1 MRKLILIIFFIFF
14 SSIAFAQSDYSNFT
28 KVKKLFNQKNYSE
41 LTNLNF
47 NISSKSEFYPY
58 YIFYRSISNYY
69 LNNEDQSLNDLNE
82 IIKSFPKWS
91 QIDEVYYWIIKI
103 IIDKESIETTLNYFN
118 KIKNI
123 QIQEDIYSMIE
134 PEIKKISSFNQLKTL
149 YKNYANNKIIAKYYG
164 RSLLKEYLSDE
175 IIDEITEILDLVERD
190 ELFVVENKKF
200 RVAVLLPFMFDG
212 FDNDNFIKNNNFIM
226 DLYSGILFGH
236 KNYDSINSMIDII
249 PFDTRR
255 DPIVVRK
262 IIQEGNLDN
271 VDLIIGPLYG
281 KPIEIIKQFCLE
293 NKILMIN
300 PLSSNNKI
308 IDDNRYSL
316 LFKPSIK
323 TVAQKASEYSID
335 RFNTNKNTIIF
346 YENNF
351 QDSLIAKI
359 YYDNLEKNGFNII
372 YSKSVSKDDS
382 RLILDSLASTYEE
395 MLSDSIYDTLKNISG
410 FLIKDGRG
418 IDELDTAYKYIE
430 KFYIEEDSIGHV
442 FVSSKNSLFASNI
455 ISAVDIRNDT
465 IPVLGFEDWLK
476 FNLISINQFQ
486 DLDISL
492 ISPSFSNSLDED
504 YKYIE
509 EYFIDNYR
517 RKLSNNFI
525 IGVELINMIIDIN
538 KSYGRY
544 FQFGLRN
551 EKLIKGK
558 ISGGSSYVRANDN
571 QIVPVIKV
579 VESDIIKIN

>member
-1 MRKLILIIFFIFF
+1 MRKLTLIIFFIFF
-14 SSIAFAQSDYSNFT
+14 SSIGFAQSDYSNFT

-69 LNNEDQSLNDLNE
+69 LNNENQSLNDLNE

-103 IIDKESIETTLNYFN
+103 IIDKENIETTLNYFN

-123 QIQEDIYSMIE
+123 QIQDDIYSIIE
-134 PEIKKISSFNQLKTL
+134 PKIKKISSFNQLKIL

-190 ELFVVENKKF
+190 ELFVIENKKF

-236 KNYDSINSMIDII
+236 KNYDSLNSMIDII

-255 DPIVVRK
+255 DPIVVKK
-262 IIQEGNLDN
+262 IIQEGSLDN
-271 VDLIIGPLYG
+271 IDLIIGPLYG
-281 KPIEIIKQFCLE
+281 RPIEIIKQFCLE

-323 TVAQKASEYSID
+323 TVAEKASEFSIN
-335 RFNTNKNTIIF
+335 RFNTNKNTVIF

-395 MLSDSIYDTLKNISG
+395 ILSDSIYDTLKNISG
-410 FLIKDGRG
+410 ILIKDGRG

-492 ISPSFSNSLDED
+492 ISPSFFNSLDED

-558 ISGGSSYVRANDN
+558 ISGGSSYIRANDN

>member
-1 MRKLILIIFFIFF
+1 MRKLTLIIFFIFF

-410 FLIKDGRG
+410 ILIKDGRG

-492 ISPSFSNSLDED
+492 ISPSFFNSLDED

-558 ISGGSSYVRANDN
+558 ISGGSSYLRANDN

>member
-1 MRKLILIIFFIFF
+1 MRKLTLIIFFIFF
-14 SSIAFAQSDYSNFT
+14 SSIGFAQSDYSNFT

-91 QIDEVYYWIIKI
+91 QIDEVYYWTIKI
-103 IIDKESIETTLNYFN
+103 IIEKENIETTLNYFN

-123 QIQEDIYSMIE
+123 QIQDDIYSIIE
-134 PEIKKISSFNQLKTL
+134 PKIKKISSFNQLKTL

-190 ELFVVENKKF
+190 ELFVIENKKF

-236 KNYDSINSMIDII
+236 KNYDSLNSMIDII

-255 DPIVVRK
+255 DPIVVKK
-262 IIQEGNLDN
+262 IIQEGSLDN
-271 VDLIIGPLYG
+271 IDLIIGPLYG

-323 TVAQKASEYSID
+323 TVAEKASEFSIN
-335 RFNTNKNTIIF
+335 RFNKNKNTVIF

-410 FLIKDGRG
+410 ILIKDGRG

-430 KFYIEEDSIGHV
+430 KFYIDEDSIGHV

-492 ISPSFSNSLDED
+492 ISPSFFNSLDED

-558 ISGGSSYVRANDN
+558 ISGGSSYIRANDN

>member
-1 MRKLILIIFFIFF
+1 MRKLTLIIFFIFF
-14 SSIAFAQSDYSNFT
+14 SSIGFAQSEYSNFT

-103 IIDKESIETTLNYFN
+103 IIDKENIETTLNYFN
-118 KIKNI
+118 NINNI
-123 QIQEDIYSMIE
+123 QIQDDIYSIIE
-134 PEIKKISSFNQLKTL
+134 PKIKKISSFNQLKTL

-190 ELFVVENKKF
+190 ELFVIENKKF

-236 KNYDSINSMIDII
+236 KNYDSLNSMIDII

-255 DPIVVRK
+255 DPIVVKK
-262 IIQEGNLDN
+262 IIQEGSLDN
-271 VDLIIGPLYG
+271 IDLIIGPLYG

-323 TVAQKASEYSID
+323 TVAEKASEFSIN
-335 RFNTNKNTIIF
+335 RFNTNKNTVIF

-395 MLSDSIYDTLKNISG
+395 ILSDSIYDTLKNISG
-410 FLIKDGRG
+410 ILIKDGRG

-492 ISPSFSNSLDED
+492 ISPSFFNSLDED

-558 ISGGSSYVRANDN
+558 ISEGSSYIRANDN

>member
-410 FLIKDGRG
+410 ILIKDGRG

-558 ISGGSSYVRANDN
+558 ISGGSSYLRANDN

>member
-1 MRKLILIIFFIFF
+1 MRKLTLIIFFIFF
-14 SSIAFAQSDYSNFT
+14 SSIGFAQSDYSNFT

-103 IIDKESIETTLNYFN
+103 IIDKENIETTLNYFN

-123 QIQEDIYSMIE
+123 QIQDDIYSIIE
-134 PEIKKISSFNQLKTL
+134 PKIKKISSFNQLKIL

-190 ELFVVENKKF
+190 ELFVIENKKF

-236 KNYDSINSMIDII
+236 KNYDSLNSMIDII

-255 DPIVVRK
+255 DPIVVKK
-262 IIQEGNLDN
+262 IIQEGSLDN
-271 VDLIIGPLYG
+271 IDLIIGPLYG
-281 KPIEIIKQFCLE
+281 RPIEMIKQFCLE

-323 TVAQKASEYSID
+323 TVAEKASEFSIN
-335 RFNTNKNTIIF
+335 RFNTNKNTVIF

-395 MLSDSIYDTLKNISG
+395 ILSDSIYDTLKNISG
-410 FLIKDGRG
+410 ILIKDGRG

-492 ISPSFSNSLDED
+492 ISPSFFNSLDED

-558 ISGGSSYVRANDN
+558 ISEGSSYIRANDN

>member
-1 MRKLILIIFFIFF
+1 MRKLTLIIFFIFF
-14 SSIAFAQSDYSNFT
+14 SSIGFAQSDYSNFT

-103 IIDKESIETTLNYFN
+103 IIDKENIETTLNYFN

-123 QIQEDIYSMIE
+123 QIQDDIYSIIE
-134 PEIKKISSFNQLKTL
+134 PKIKKISSFNQLKTL

-190 ELFVVENKKF
+190 ELFVIENKKF

-212 FDNDNFIKNNNFIM
+212 FDNDYFIKNNNFIM

-255 DPIVVRK
+255 DPIVVKK
-262 IIQEGNLDN
+262 IIQEGSLDN
-271 VDLIIGPLYG
+271 IDLIIGPLYG

-323 TVAQKASEYSID
+323 TVAEKASEFSIN
-335 RFNTNKNTIIF
+335 RFNKNKNTVIF

-395 MLSDSIYDTLKNISG
+395 ILSDSIYDTLKNISG
-410 FLIKDGRG
+410 ILIKDGRG

-492 ISPSFSNSLDED
+492 ISPSFFNSLDED

-558 ISGGSSYVRANDN
+558 ISGGSSYIRANDN

>member
-1 MRKLILIIFFIFF
+1 MRKLTLIIFFIFF

-323 TVAQKASEYSID
+323 TVAEKASEYSID

-410 FLIKDGRG
+410 ILIKDGRG

-558 ISGGSSYVRANDN
+558 ISGGSSYLRANDN

>member
-103 IIDKESIETTLNYFN
+103 IIDKENIETTLNYFN

-410 FLIKDGRG
+410 ILIKDGRG

-517 RKLSNNFI
+517 RKPSNNFI

-558 ISGGSSYVRANDN
+558 ISGGSSYLRANDN

>member
-1 MRKLILIIFFIFF
+1 MRKLTLIIFFIFF
-14 SSIAFAQSDYSNFT
+14 SSIGFAQSDYSNFT

-69 LNNEDQSLNDLNE
+69 LNNENQSLNDLNE

-103 IIDKESIETTLNYFN
+103 IIDKENIETTLNYFN

-123 QIQEDIYSMIE
+123 QIQDDIYSIIE
-134 PEIKKISSFNQLKTL
+134 PKIKKISSFNQLKIL

-190 ELFVVENKKF
+190 ELFVIENKKF

-236 KNYDSINSMIDII
+236 KNYDSLKSMIDII

-255 DPIVVRK
+255 DPIVVKK
-262 IIQEGNLDN
+262 IIQEGSLDN
-271 VDLIIGPLYG
+271 IDLIIGPLYG
-281 KPIEIIKQFCLE
+281 RPIEMIKQFCLE

-323 TVAQKASEYSID
+323 TVAEKASEFSIN
-335 RFNTNKNTIIF
+335 RFNKNKNTIIF

-395 MLSDSIYDTLKNISG
+395 ILSDSIYDTLKNISG
-410 FLIKDGRG
+410 ILIKDGRG

-492 ISPSFSNSLDED
+492 ISPSFFNSLDED

-558 ISGGSSYVRANDN
+558 ISEGSSYIRANDN

>member
-255 DPIVVRK
+255 DPIVVKK
-262 IIQEGNLDN
+262 IIQEGSLDN
-271 VDLIIGPLYG
+271 IDLIIGPLYG

-410 FLIKDGRG
+410 ILIKDGRG

-517 RKLSNNFI
+517 RKPSNNFI

-558 ISGGSSYVRANDN
+558 ISGGSSYLRANDN

>member
-1 MRKLILIIFFIFF
+1 MRKLTLIIFFIFF

-123 QIQEDIYSMIE
+123 QIQDDIYSMIE

-190 ELFVVENKKF
+190 ELFVIENKKF

-410 FLIKDGRG
+410 ILIKDGRG

-517 RKLSNNFI
+517 RKPSNNFI

-558 ISGGSSYVRANDN
+558 ISGGSSYLRANDN

>member
-1 MRKLILIIFFIFF
+1 MRKLTLIIFFIFF
-14 SSIAFAQSDYSNFT
+14 SSIGFAQSDYSNFT

-69 LNNEDQSLNDLNE
+69 LNNENQSLNDLNE

-103 IIDKESIETTLNYFN
+103 IIDKENIETTLNYFN

-123 QIQEDIYSMIE
+123 QIQDDIYSIIE
-134 PEIKKISSFNQLKTL
+134 PKIKKISSFNQLKIL

-190 ELFVVENKKF
+190 ELFVIENKKF

-236 KNYDSINSMIDII
+236 KNYDSLNSMIDII

-255 DPIVVRK
+255 DPIVVKK
-262 IIQEGNLDN
+262 IIQEGSLDN
-271 VDLIIGPLYG
+271 IDLIIGPLYG

-323 TVAQKASEYSID
+323 TVAEKASEFSIN

-410 FLIKDGRG
+410 ILIKDGRG
-418 IDELDTAYKYIE
+418 ID
-430 KFYIEEDSIGHV
+430 
-442 FVSSKNSLFASNI
+442 
-455 ISAVDIRNDT
+455 
-465 IPVLGFEDWLK
+465 
-476 FNLISINQFQ
+476 
-486 DLDISL
+486 
-492 ISPSFSNSLDED
+492 
-504 YKYIE
+504 
-509 EYFIDNYR
+509 
-517 RKLSNNFI
+517 
-525 IGVELINMIIDIN
+525 
-538 KSYGRY
+538 
-544 FQFGLRN
+544 
-551 EKLIKGK
+551 
-558 ISGGSSYVRANDN
+558 
-571 QIVPVIKV
+571 
-579 VESDIIKIN
+579 

>member
-1 MRKLILIIFFIFF
+1 MRKLTLLIIFSFL
-14 SSIAFAQSDYSNFT
+14 SSISFAQSDYSNFT
-28 KVKKLFNQKNYSE
+28 RVKKLFNQKKYLE
-41 LTNLNF
+41 LINLNF
-47 NISSKSEFYPY
+47 NISDKSEFYPY

-69 LNNEDQSLNDLNE
+69 LNNKDQSLNDLNE
-82 IIKSFPKWS
+82 IIKSYPKWS
-91 QIDEVYYWIIKI
+91 QIDEVYYWTIKI
-103 IIDKESIETTLNYFN
+103 IIDKESIETILNFFN
-118 KIKNI
+118 KIKSI
-123 QIQEDIYSMIE
+123 EIQEDIYFMIE
-134 PEIKKISSFNQLKTL
+134 PKIKKISSFNQLKSL
-149 YKNYANNKIIAKYYG
+149 YKDYPRNKIVAKYYG

-175 IIDEITEILDLVERD
+175 IIDEINEILDLVERD
-190 ELFVVENKKF
+190 KLFIVENKKF

-212 FDNDNFIKNNNFIM
+212 LDNDYFIKNNNFIM

-255 DPIVVRK
+255 DPKIVKK

-271 VDLIIGPLYG
+271 IDLIIGPLYG

-293 NKILMIN
+293 NKVLMIN

-308 IDDNRYSL
+308 IDDNKYSL

-323 TVAQKASEYSID
+323 TVAEKASEFSIN
-335 RFNTNKNTIIF
+335 RFNINKNTIIF

-359 YYDNLEKNGFNII
+359 YNDNLEKNGFNII

-382 RLILDSLASTYEE
+382 RLILDSLANTYEE
-395 MLSDSIYDTLKNISG
+395 ILSDSLYDTLKNISG
-410 FLIKDGRG
+410 ILIKDGRG
-418 IDELDTAYKYIE
+418 IDKLDTAYKYIE

-465 IPVLGFEDWLK
+465 ISVLGFDDWLK
-476 FNLISINQFQ
+476 FNVISINQFQ
-486 DLDISL
+486 DLDISML
-492 ISPSFSNSLDED
+492 SPSFFNSLDED
-504 YKYIE
+504 YKFIE
-509 EYFIDNYR
+509 EYFINNFR

-525 IGVELINMIIDIN
+525 VGVELINMIIDIN
-538 KSYGRY
+538 KSYGKY

-551 EKLIKGK
+551 EKLIRGK
-558 ISGGSSYVRANDN
+558 ISEGSSYIRANDN

-579 VESDIIKIN
+579 VESDIVKIN

>member
-1 MRKLILIIFFIFF
+1 MRKLTLIIFFIFF
-14 SSIAFAQSDYSNFT
+14 SSIGFAQSDYSNFT

-69 LNNEDQSLNDLNE
+69 LNNEDQSLNDLDE

-103 IIDKESIETTLNYFN
+103 IIDKENIETTLNYFN

-123 QIQEDIYSMIE
+123 QIQDDIYSIIE
-134 PEIKKISSFNQLKTL
+134 PKIKKISSFNQLKTL

-190 ELFVVENKKF
+190 ELFVIENKKF

-236 KNYDSINSMIDII
+236 KNYDSLNSMIDII

-255 DPIVVRK
+255 DPIVVKK
-262 IIQEGNLDN
+262 IIQEGSLDN
-271 VDLIIGPLYG
+271 IDLIIGPLYG

-323 TVAQKASEYSID
+323 TVAEKASEFSIN
-335 RFNTNKNTIIF
+335 RFNKNKNTVIF

-395 MLSDSIYDTLKNISG
+395 ILSDSIYDTLKNISG
-410 FLIKDGRG
+410 ILIKDGRG

-492 ISPSFSNSLDED
+492 ISPSFFNSLDED

-558 ISGGSSYVRANDN
+558 ISGGSSYIRANDN

>member
-1 MRKLILIIFFIFF
+1 MRKLTLIILFIFF
-14 SSIAFAQSDYSNFT
+14 YSIVFAQSDYSNFT

-103 IIDKESIETTLNYFN
+103 IIGKESIETTLNYFN

-190 ELFVVENKKF
+190 ELFVIENKKF

-255 DPIVVRK
+255 DPITVKK
-262 IIQEGNLDN
+262 IIQEGSLDN
-271 VDLIIGPLYG
+271 IDLIIGPLYG

-323 TVAQKASEYSID
+323 TVAEKASEFSID

-395 MLSDSIYDTLKNISG
+395 ILSDSIYDTLKNISG
-410 FLIKDGRG
+410 ILIKDGRG

-492 ISPSFSNSLDED
+492 ISPSFFNSLDED

>member
-1 MRKLILIIFFIFF
+1 MRKLTLIIFFIFF
-14 SSIAFAQSDYSNFT
+14 SSIGFAQSDYSNFT

-69 LNNEDQSLNDLNE
+69 LNNENQSLNDLNE

-103 IIDKESIETTLNYFN
+103 IIDKENIETTLNYFN
-118 KIKNI
+118 NINNI
-123 QIQEDIYSMIE
+123 QIQDDIYSIIE

-190 ELFVVENKKF
+190 ELFGIENKKF

-212 FDNDNFIKNNNFIM
+212 FDNDYFIKNNNFIM

-255 DPIVVRK
+255 DPIVVKK
-262 IIQEGNLDN
+262 IIQEGSLDN
-271 VDLIIGPLYG
+271 IDLIIGPLYG

-323 TVAQKASEYSID
+323 TVAEKASEFSIN

-410 FLIKDGRG
+410 ILIKDGRG

-492 ISPSFSNSLDED
+492 ISPSFFNSLDED

-551 EKLIKGK
+551 EKLIKSK
-558 ISGGSSYVRANDN
+558 ISEGSSYIRANDN

>member
-1 MRKLILIIFFIFF
+1 MRKLTLIIFFIFF
-14 SSIAFAQSDYSNFT
+14 SSIGFAQSDYSNFT

-69 LNNEDQSLNDLNE
+69 LNNEDQSLNDLDE

-103 IIDKESIETTLNYFN
+103 IIDKENIETTLNYFN

-123 QIQEDIYSMIE
+123 QIQDDIYSIIE
-134 PEIKKISSFNQLKTL
+134 PKIKKISSFNQLKTL

-190 ELFVVENKKF
+190 ELFVIENKKF

-236 KNYDSINSMIDII
+236 KNYDSLNSMIDII
-249 PFDTRR
+249 PLDTRR
-255 DPIVVRK
+255 DPIVVKK
-262 IIQEGNLDN
+262 IIQEGSLDN
-271 VDLIIGPLYG
+271 IDLIIGPLYG
-281 KPIEIIKQFCLE
+281 RPIEIIKQFCLE

-323 TVAQKASEYSID
+323 TVAEKASEFSIN
-335 RFNTNKNTIIF
+335 RFNTNKNTVIF

-372 YSKSVSKDDS
+372 YSKSVS

-395 MLSDSIYDTLKNISG
+395 ILSDSIYDTLKNISG
-410 FLIKDGRG
+410 ILIKDGRG

-430 KFYIEEDSIGHV
+430 KFYIQEDSIGHV

-455 ISAVDIRNDT
+455 ISAVEIRNDT

-492 ISPSFSNSLDED
+492 ISPSFFNSLDED

-558 ISGGSSYVRANDN
+558 ISEGSSYIRANDN
-571 QIVPVIKV
+571 QIVPVTKV
-579 VESDIIKIN
+579 IESDIIKIN

>member
-1 MRKLILIIFFIFF
+1 MRKLTLIIFLIFF

-103 IIDKESIETTLNYFN
+103 IIGKESIETTLNYFN

-410 FLIKDGRG
+410 ILIKDGRG

-517 RKLSNNFI
+517 RKPSNNFI

-558 ISGGSSYVRANDN
+558 ISGGSSYLRANDN

>member
-190 ELFVVENKKF
+190 ELFVIENKKF

-262 IIQEGNLDN
+262 IIQEGSLDN

-410 FLIKDGRG
+410 ILIKDGRG

-517 RKLSNNFI
+517 RKPSNNFI

-558 ISGGSSYVRANDN
+558 ISGGSSYLRANDN

>member
-1 MRKLILIIFFIFF
+1 MRKLTLLIIFSFL
-14 SSIAFAQSDYSNFT
+14 SSISFAQSDYSNFT
-28 KVKKLFNQKNYSE
+28 RVKKLFNQKKYLE
-41 LTNLNF
+41 LINLNF
-47 NISSKSEFYPY
+47 NISDKSEFYPY

-69 LNNEDQSLNDLNE
+69 LNNKDQSLNDLNE
-82 IIKSFPKWS
+82 IIKSYPKWS
-91 QIDEVYYWIIKI
+91 QIDEVYYWTIKI
-103 IIDKESIETTLNYFN
+103 IIDKESIETILNFFN
-118 KIKNI
+118 KIKSI
-123 QIQEDIYSMIE
+123 EIQEDIYFMIE
-134 PEIKKISSFNQLKTL
+134 PKIKKISSFNQLKSL
-149 YKNYANNKIIAKYYG
+149 YKDYPRNKIVAKYYG

-175 IIDEITEILDLVERD
+175 IIDEINEILDLVERD
-190 ELFVVENKKF
+190 KLFIVENKKF

-212 FDNDNFIKNNNFIM
+212 LDNDYFIKNNNFIM

-255 DPIVVRK
+255 DPKTVKK
-262 IIQEGNLDN
+262 IIQEGSLDN
-271 VDLIIGPLYG
+271 IDLIIGPLYG

-293 NKILMIN
+293 NKVLMIN

-308 IDDNRYSL
+308 IDDNKYSL

-323 TVAQKASEYSID
+323 TVAEKASEFSIN
-335 RFNTNKNTIIF
+335 RFNINKNTIIF

-359 YYDNLEKNGFNII
+359 YNDNLEKNGFNII

-382 RLILDSLASTYEE
+382 RLILDSLANTYEE
-395 MLSDSIYDTLKNISG
+395 ILSDSLYDTLKNISG
-410 FLIKDGRG
+410 ILIKDGRG
-418 IDELDTAYKYIE
+418 IDKLDTAYKYIE

-465 IPVLGFEDWLK
+465 ISVLGFDDWLK
-476 FNLISINQFQ
+476 FNVISINQFQ
-486 DLDISL
+486 DLDISML
-492 ISPSFSNSLDED
+492 SPSFFNSIDED

-509 EYFIDNYR
+509 EYFINNFR

-538 KSYGRY
+538 KSYGKY

-551 EKLIKGK
+551 EKLIRGK
-558 ISGGSSYVRANDN
+558 ISEGSSYIRANDN

-579 VESDIIKIN
+579 VESDIVKIN

>member
-1 MRKLILIIFFIFF
+1 MRKLTLIIFFIFF
-14 SSIAFAQSDYSNFT
+14 SSIGFAQSEYSNFT

-91 QIDEVYYWIIKI
+91 QIDEVYYWTIKI
-103 IIDKESIETTLNYFN
+103 IIEKENIETTLNYFN

-123 QIQEDIYSMIE
+123 QIQDDIYSIIE
-134 PEIKKISSFNQLKTL
+134 PKIKKISSFNQLKIL

-190 ELFVVENKKF
+190 ELFGIENKKF

-236 KNYDSINSMIDII
+236 KNYDSLNSMIDII

-255 DPIVVRK
+255 DPIVVKK
-262 IIQEGNLDN
+262 IIQEGSLDN
-271 VDLIIGPLYG
+271 IDLIIGPLYG

-323 TVAQKASEYSID
+323 TVAEKASEFSIN
-335 RFNTNKNTIIF
+335 RFNTNKNTVIF

-395 MLSDSIYDTLKNISG
+395 ILSDSIYDTLKNISG
-410 FLIKDGRG
+410 ILIKDGRG

-492 ISPSFSNSLDED
+492 ISPSFFNSLDED

-558 ISGGSSYVRANDN
+558 ISGGSSYIRANDN

>member
-1 MRKLILIIFFIFF
+1 MRKLTLIIFFIFF

-410 FLIKDGRG
+410 ILIKDGRG

-517 RKLSNNFI
+517 RKPSNNFI

-558 ISGGSSYVRANDN
+558 ISGGSSYLRANDN

>member
-1 MRKLILIIFFIFF
+1 MRKLTLLIIFSFL
-14 SSIAFAQSDYSNFT
+14 SSISFAQSEYSNFT
-28 KVKKLFNQKNYSE
+28 RVKKLFNQKKYSE
-41 LTNLNF
+41 LINLNF
-47 NISSKSEFYPY
+47 NISDKSEFYPY

-69 LNNEDQSLNDLNE
+69 LNNNDQSLNDLNE
-82 IIKSFPKWS
+82 IIKSYPKWS
-91 QIDEVYYWIIKI
+91 QIDEVYYWKIKI
-103 IIDKESIETTLNYFN
+103 IIDKESIETTLNFFN
-118 KIKNI
+118 KIKSI
-123 QIQEDIYSMIE
+123 EIQEDIYFMIE
-134 PEIKKISSFNQLKTL
+134 PKIKKISSFNQLKSL
-149 YKNYANNKIIAKYYG
+149 YKDYPRNKIVAKYYG
-164 RSLLKEYLSDE
+164 RSLLKEYLSNE
-175 IIDEITEILDLVERD
+175 IIDEINEILDLVERD
-190 ELFVVENKKF
+190 KLFIVENKKF
-200 RVAVLLPFMFDG
+200 RVAVLLPFMFSG
-212 FDNDNFIKNNNFIM
+212 LDNNNFIKNNNFIM

-255 DPIVVRK
+255 DPKIVKK
-262 IIQEGNLDN
+262 IIQEGSLDN
-271 VDLIIGPLYG
+271 IDLIIGPLYG

-293 NKILMIN
+293 NKVLMIN

-308 IDDNRYSL
+308 IDDNKYSL

-323 TVAQKASEYSID
+323 TVAEKASEFSIN
-335 RFNTNKNTIIF
+335 RFNINKNTIIF

-359 YYDNLEKNGFNII
+359 YQDNLEKNGFNII
-372 YSKSVSKDDS
+372 YSKSVSKNDS
-382 RLILDSLASTYEE
+382 RLILDSLANTYEE
-395 MLSDSIYDTLKNISG
+395 ILSDSLYDTLKNISG
-410 FLIKDGRG
+410 ILIKDGRG

-430 KFYIEEDSIGHV
+430 KFFIGEDSIGHV

-465 IPVLGFEDWLK
+465 ISVLGFDDWLK
-476 FNLISINQFQ
+476 FNVISINQFQ
-486 DLDISL
+486 DLDISML
-492 ISPSFSNSLDED
+492 SPSFFNSLDED

-509 EYFIDNYR
+509 EYFINNFR

-538 KSYGRY
+538 KSYGKY

-551 EKLIKGK
+551 EKLIRGK
-558 ISGGSSYVRANDN
+558 ISEGSSYIRANDN

>member
-1 MRKLILIIFFIFF
+1 MRKLTLIIFFIFF
-14 SSIAFAQSDYSNFT
+14 SSIGFAQSDYSNFT

-69 LNNEDQSLNDLNE
+69 LNNENQSLNDLNE

-91 QIDEVYYWIIKI
+91 QIDEVYYWTIKI
-103 IIDKESIETTLNYFN
+103 IIEKENIETTLNYFN

-123 QIQEDIYSMIE
+123 QIQDDIYSIIE
-134 PEIKKISSFNQLKTL
+134 PKIKKISSFNQLKIL

-190 ELFVVENKKF
+190 ELFVIENKKF

-236 KNYDSINSMIDII
+236 KNYDSLNSMIDII

-255 DPIVVRK
+255 DPIVVKK
-262 IIQEGNLDN
+262 IIQEGSLDN
-271 VDLIIGPLYG
+271 IDLIIGPLYG

-323 TVAQKASEYSID
+323 TVAEKASEFSIN
-335 RFNTNKNTIIF
+335 RFNTNKNTVIF

-395 MLSDSIYDTLKNISG
+395 ILSDSIYDTLKNISG
-410 FLIKDGRG
+410 ILIKDGRG

-492 ISPSFSNSLDED
+492 ISPSFFNSLDED

-558 ISGGSSYVRANDN
+558 ISEGSSYIRANDN

>member
-323 TVAQKASEYSID
+323 TIAEKASEFSINK
-335 RFNTNKNTIIF
+335 FNTNKNTIIF

-410 FLIKDGRG
+410 ILIKDGRG

-558 ISGGSSYVRANDN
+558 ISGGSSYLRANDN

>member
-1 MRKLILIIFFIFF
+1 MRKLTLIIFFIFF

-103 IIDKESIETTLNYFN
+103 IIDKENIETTLNYFN

-255 DPIVVRK
+255 DPIVVKK
-262 IIQEGNLDN
+262 IIQEGSLDN
-271 VDLIIGPLYG
+271 IDLIIGPLYG

-410 FLIKDGRG
+410 ILIKDGRG

-517 RKLSNNFI
+517 RKPSNNFI

-558 ISGGSSYVRANDN
+558 ISGGSSYLRANDN

>member
-1 MRKLILIIFFIFF
+1 MRKLTLIFFIFF
-14 SSIAFAQSDYSNFT
+14 SSIGFAQSDYSNFT

-103 IIDKESIETTLNYFN
+103 IIDKENIETTLNYFN

-123 QIQEDIYSMIE
+123 QIQDDIYSIIE
-134 PEIKKISSFNQLKTL
+134 PKIKKISSFNQLKIL

-190 ELFVVENKKF
+190 ELFVIENKKF

-236 KNYDSINSMIDII
+236 KNYDSLNSMIDII

-255 DPIVVRK
+255 DPIVVKK
-262 IIQEGNLDN
+262 IIQEGSLDN
-271 VDLIIGPLYG
+271 IDLIIGPLYG
-281 KPIEIIKQFCLE
+281 RPIEIIKQFCLE

-323 TVAQKASEYSID
+323 TVAEKASEFSIN
-335 RFNTNKNTIIF
+335 RFNINKNTVIF

-395 MLSDSIYDTLKNISG
+395 ILSDSIYDTLKNISG
-410 FLIKDGRG
+410 ILIKDGRG
-418 IDELDTAYKYIE
+418 IDKLDTAYKYIE

-492 ISPSFSNSLDED
+492 ISPSFFNSLDED

-509 EYFIDNYR
+509 EYFIGNYR

-558 ISGGSSYVRANDN
+558 ISEGSSYIRANDN

>member
-1 MRKLILIIFFIFF
+1 MRKLTLIIFFIFF

-255 DPIVVRK
+255 DPITVKK
-262 IIQEGNLDN
+262 IIQEGRLDN
-271 VDLIIGPLYG
+271 IDLIIGPLYG

-410 FLIKDGRG
+410 ILIKDGRG
-418 IDELDTAYKYIE
+418 IDELDTTYKYIE

-558 ISGGSSYVRANDN
+558 ISGGSSYLRANDN

>member
-1 MRKLILIIFFIFF
+1 MRKLTLIIFFIFF

-190 ELFVVENKKF
+190 ELFVIENKKF

-255 DPIVVRK
+255 DPITVKK
-262 IIQEGNLDN
+262 IIQEGRLDN
-271 VDLIIGPLYG
+271 IDLIIGPLYG

-323 TVAQKASEYSID
+323 TVAEKASEFSID

-410 FLIKDGRG
+410 ILIKDGRG
-418 IDELDTAYKYIE
+418 VDELDTTYKYIE

-517 RKLSNNFI
+517 RKPSNNFI

-558 ISGGSSYVRANDN
+558 ISGGSSYLRANDN

>member
-1 MRKLILIIFFIFF
+1 MRKLTLIIFFIFF
-14 SSIAFAQSDYSNFT
+14 SSIGFAQSDYSNFT

-190 ELFVVENKKF
+190 ELFVIENKKF

-323 TVAQKASEYSID
+323 TVAEKASEFSIN
-335 RFNTNKNTIIF
+335 RFNTNKNTVIF

-395 MLSDSIYDTLKNISG
+395 ILSDSIYDTLKNISG
-410 FLIKDGRG
+410 ILIKDGRG

-492 ISPSFSNSLDED
+492 ISPSFFNSLDED

-558 ISGGSSYVRANDN
+558 ISEGSSYIRANDN
-571 QIVPVIKV
+571 QIVPVTKV
-579 VESDIIKIN
+579 IESDIIKIN

>member
-1 MRKLILIIFFIFF
+1 MRKLTLIIFFIFF
-14 SSIAFAQSDYSNFT
+14 SSIGFAQSDYSNFT

-103 IIDKESIETTLNYFN
+103 IIDKENIETTLNYFN

-123 QIQEDIYSMIE
+123 QIQDDIYSIIE
-134 PEIKKISSFNQLKTL
+134 PKIKKISSFNQLKIL

-190 ELFVVENKKF
+190 ELFVIENKKF

-236 KNYDSINSMIDII
+236 KNYDSLNSMIDII

-255 DPIVVRK
+255 DPIVVKK
-262 IIQEGNLDN
+262 IIQEGSLDN
-271 VDLIIGPLYG
+271 IDLIIGPLYG

-323 TVAQKASEYSID
+323 TVAEKASEFSIN
-335 RFNTNKNTIIF
+335 RFNKNKNTVIF

-395 MLSDSIYDTLKNISG
+395 ILSDSIYDTLKNISG
-410 FLIKDGRG
+410 ILIKDGRG

-492 ISPSFSNSLDED
+492 ISPSFFNSLDED

-558 ISGGSSYVRANDN
+558 ISEGSSYIRANDN

>member
-1 MRKLILIIFFIFF
+1 MRKLTLIIFFIFF

-103 IIDKESIETTLNYFN
+103 IIGKESIETTLNYFN

-255 DPIVVRK
+255 DPITVKK
-262 IIQEGNLDN
+262 IIQEGRLDN
-271 VDLIIGPLYG
+271 IDLIIGPLYG

-410 FLIKDGRG
+410 ILIKDGRG

-517 RKLSNNFI
+517 RKPSNNFI

-558 ISGGSSYVRANDN
+558 ISGGSSYLRANDN

>member
-1 MRKLILIIFFIFF
+1 MRKLTLIIFFIFF

-190 ELFVVENKKF
+190 ELFVIENKKF

-410 FLIKDGRG
+410 ILIKDGRG

-558 ISGGSSYVRANDN
+558 ISGGSSYLRANDN

>member
-1 MRKLILIIFFIFF
+1 MRKLTLIIFFIFF
-14 SSIAFAQSDYSNFT
+14 SSIGFAQSDYSNFT

-69 LNNEDQSLNDLNE
+69 LKNEDQSLNDLDE

-103 IIDKESIETTLNYFN
+103 IIDKENIETTLNYFN

-123 QIQEDIYSMIE
+123 QIQDDIYSIIE
-134 PEIKKISSFNQLKTL
+134 PKIKKISSFNQLKTL

-190 ELFVVENKKF
+190 ELFVIENKKF

-236 KNYDSINSMIDII
+236 KNYDSLNSMIDII
-249 PFDTRR
+249 PLDTRR
-255 DPIVVRK
+255 DPIVVKK
-262 IIQEGNLDN
+262 IIQEGSLDN
-271 VDLIIGPLYG
+271 IDLIIGPLYG
-281 KPIEIIKQFCLE
+281 RPIEIIKQFCLE

-323 TVAQKASEYSID
+323 TVAEKASEFSIN
-335 RFNTNKNTIIF
+335 RFNTNKNTVIF

-395 MLSDSIYDTLKNISG
+395 ILSDSIYDTLKNISG
-410 FLIKDGRG
+410 ILIKDGRG

-430 KFYIEEDSIGHV
+430 KFYIQEDSIGHV

-455 ISAVDIRNDT
+455 ISAVEIRNDT

-492 ISPSFSNSLDED
+492 ISPSFFNSLDED

-558 ISGGSSYVRANDN
+558 ISEGSSYIRANDN
-571 QIVPVIKV
+571 QIVPVTKV
-579 VESDIIKIN
+579 IESDIIKIN